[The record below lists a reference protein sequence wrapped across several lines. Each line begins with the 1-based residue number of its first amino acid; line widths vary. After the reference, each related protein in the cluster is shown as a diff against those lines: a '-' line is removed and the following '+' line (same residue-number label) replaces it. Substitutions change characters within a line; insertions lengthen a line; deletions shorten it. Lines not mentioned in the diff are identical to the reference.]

1 MLSKFPKMVPD
12 ISYIWMA
19 EVVRRITGSAKN
31 RRTNVQ
37 QSAYLKGEML
47 SNFLKMAS
55 GIYFRLTTETTR
67 NTTAFGGFEFFVI
80 ALPDQSLDVVFG
92 FLPLFSKLGY

>member
-1 MLSKFPKMVPD
+1 MMTIMTTVM
-12 ISYIWMA
+12 MA
-19 EVVRRITGSAKN
+19 QVARRITGSAKKE
-31 RRTNVQ
+31 THICYK
-37 QSAYLKGEML
+37 SAYLKGEML
-47 SNFLKMAS
+47 SNFKKMAS
-55 GIYFRLTTETTR
+55 GICFRLTTETNR